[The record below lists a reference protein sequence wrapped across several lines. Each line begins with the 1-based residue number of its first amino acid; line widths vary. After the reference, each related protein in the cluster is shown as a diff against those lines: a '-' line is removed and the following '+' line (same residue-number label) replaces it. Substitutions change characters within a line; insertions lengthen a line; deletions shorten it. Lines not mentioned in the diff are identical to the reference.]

1 MKGKKFTYLLIVCVA
16 GVWGIIFY
24 RIYAGLG
31 QEDELPV
38 SSMRKGKPEY
48 FKLINHETDREVL
61 NLNYRDPFAATAIV
75 TEVKSS
81 IDPLDASHQVKVL
94 AMSAMPKPMVNWSAI
109 QYTGY
114 INNPITRSRIAIIMV
129 NGKEGMLTEGQS
141 LGGLKL
147 IKHAGDSVKVQYQ
160 NSTKYISLK

>member
-24 RIYAGLG
+24 RIYTGLE

-38 SSMRKGKPEY
+38 SIVSKGKPEY
-48 FKLINHETDREVL
+48 FKLINHETDRVNL
-61 NLNYRDPFAATAIV
+61 NLNYRDPFADV
-75 TEVKSS
+75 SFVVKEVSPVISGPVIKSS
-81 IDPLDASHQVKVL
+81 VMPAI
-94 AMSAMPKPMVNWSAI
+94 PKPMVNWAAV

-114 INNPITRSRIAIIMV
+114 INNPSTKSRIAIIRV

-141 LGGLKL
+141 LEGLKL
-147 IKHAGDSVKVQYQ
+147 IKNAGDSVQVRYQ

>member
-31 QEDELPV
+31 QEDELPL

-61 NLNYRDPFAATAIV
+61 NLNYRDPFAV
-75 TEVKSS
+75 TSAEVKNN
-81 IDPLDASHQVKVL
+81 IDLAETPHQIKVL
-94 AMSAMPKPMVNWSAI
+94 SMPAMAKPVVNWSAI

-114 INNPITRSRIAIIMV
+114 INNPSTKSRIAIIMV

-141 LGGLKL
+141 LDGLKL
-147 IKHAGDSVKVQYQ
+147 IKYAGDSVKVQYQ

>member
-31 QEDELPV
+31 PEDELPV
-38 SSMRKGKPEY
+38 SSISRGKPEY

-61 NLNYRDPFAATAIV
+61 NLNYRDPFAAMTSA
-75 TEVKSS
+75 EVKNST
-81 IDPLDASHQVKVL
+81 DPLEASHQVKVL
-94 AMSAMPKPMVNWSAI
+94 SMPATPKPMVNWSAI

-114 INNPITRSRIAIIMV
+114 INNPSTKSRIAIIMV

-141 LGGLKL
+141 LDGLKL

>member
-24 RIYAGLG
+24 RIYAGLE

-38 SSMRKGKPEY
+38 AIVSKGKPEY
-48 FKLINHETDREVL
+48 FKLVNHETDRVAL
-61 NLNYRDPFAATAIV
+61 NLNYRDPFAVISSPVKSIADPAAV
-75 TEVKSS
+75 QHEVKLLST
-81 IDPLDASHQVKVL
+81 PV
-94 AMSAMPKPMVNWSAI
+94 MPKPMVNWSAI

-114 INNPITRSRIAIIMV
+114 INNPSTKSRIAIIKV
-129 NGKEGMLTEGQS
+129 NGREGMLTEGQS
-141 LGGLKL
+141 LEGLKL
-147 IKHAGDSVKVQYQ
+147 IKNAGDSVKVRYQ

>member
-31 QEDELPV
+31 QEDELPL

-61 NLNYRDPFAATAIV
+61 NLNYRDPFAVVSA
-75 TEVKSS
+75 EVKSG
-81 IDPLDASHQVKVL
+81 IDPAEGPHQVKVFS
-94 AMSAMPKPMVNWSAI
+94 MPAMPKPMVNWSAI

-114 INNPITRSRIAIIMV
+114 INNPSTKSRIAIIMV

-141 LGGLKL
+141 LEGLKL

-160 NSTKYISLK
+160 NSIKYISLK

>member
-31 QEDELPV
+31 QDEEIPV
-38 SSMRKGKPEY
+38 SVLSTGKPEY
-48 FKLINHETDREVL
+48 FKLVNHETDRVVL
-61 NLNYRDPFAATAIV
+61 NLNYRDPFADISVGLKDVVASPV
-75 TEVKSS
+75 VPGPVKL
-81 IDPLDASHQVKVL
+81 P
-94 AMSAMPKPMVNWSAI
+94 AMPPMPKPMVNWSAV

-114 INNPITRSRIAIIMV
+114 INNPTTKSRIAIIQV

-141 LGGLKL
+141 LNGLKL
-147 IKHAGDSVKVQYQ
+147 LKHAGDSVKVQYQ
-160 NSTKYISLK
+160 NSIKYISLK